1 MDILNETFDK
11 AKEIFSVAKQKT
23 DETVAIAK
31 KKYEI
36 SVLEGKVNKL
46 YTELGKSTYAEFSE
60 KEDIPENIKK
70 IIKEISLIKE
80 QIETERA
87 ELVKTQSKRVCPKCA
102 AVVSDDA
109 NFCNVCGEKL
119 IYTGE

>member
-23 DETVAIAK
+23 DETVTIAK

-36 SVLEGKVNKL
+36 TVLEGKVNKA
-46 YTELGKSTYAEFSE
+46 YTELGKCAYTELAD
-60 KEDIPENIKK
+60 KEVSENIKRL
-70 IIKEISLIKE
+70 IDEITNLKQ
-80 QIETERA
+80 QIEIERA
-87 ELVKTQSKRVCPKCA
+87 ELIKTKSKRVCPKCSA
-102 AVVSDDA
+102 AVSDDA

-119 IYTGE
+119 VYTGE